1 MKRISSVAF
10 PSLLTV
16 VAACS
21 SSPSSQTQ
29 SSVAD
34 AGADGSDQGGDNGGG
49 DDSGGNTTPTYAAN
63 LSGYEVVP
71 MVATAG
77 SGKATFALS
86 ADGTTLS
93 YNVTLMPG
101 ALGPTAVNLHVG
113 AVGENT
119 GTTHQLTPISAH
131 MTGQIALTMEEQ
143 AALPLDQL
151 YVDVQTAA
159 HPSGELRGQ
168 IVLSGAE
175 IFVAQPTAAQ
185 EVPPGS
191 SAYTAHASFIMS
203 PDQGTLIYHVATTAT
218 PTDIRLHRGVGGVNG
233 QVAYDL
239 PIGSGL
245 PIDGTL
251 AIGGA
256 TANGDPADLQNG
268 RFYVNIITQQSPAGE
283 LRGQLVHP
291 GELLFTGILSGAN
304 EVPPVGSL
312 ATGGAQFIVSADQTS
327 AKYEYVVSG
336 IIPTGAELD
345 RGFPGQPGTTMYG
358 LTLDQSGA
366 MGSLGITSNDVQT
379 LLSVGTYANVK
390 TASNPAG
397 DLRAQLVRQ

>member
-1 MKRISSVAF
+1 MKRISPVAF
-10 PSLLTV
+10 PSLLSL

-29 SSVAD
+29 SSLAD
-34 AGADGSDQGGDNGGG
+34 GGVDGSDQGGDNGG
-49 DDSGGNTTPTYAAN
+49 DDSGGNATPAYEAT

-71 MVATAG
+71 VVATGA
-77 SGKATFALS
+77 SGKATLALS
-86 ADGTTLS
+86 ADGTTLM
-93 YNVTLMPG
+93 YDMTLTP
-101 ALGPTAVNLHVG
+101 ASLAPTAVNLHVG

-119 GTTHQLTPISAH
+119 GTAHQLTPIAPH
-131 MTGQIALTMEEQ
+131 MTGQVALSMDEQ

-151 YVDVQTAA
+151 YIDVQTAA
-159 HPSGELRGQ
+159 HPGGELRGQ

-185 EVPPGS
+185 EVPAGS

-203 PDQGTLIYHVATTAT
+203 PDQGSLIYHVSTTAT
-218 PTDIRLHRGVGGVNG
+218 PTDVRLHRGIGGVNG

-251 AIGGA
+251 PIGGA
-256 TANGDPADLQNG
+256 TANGDPQDLQNG
-268 RFYVNIITQQSPAGE
+268 RFYVNIITQQNPAGE

-291 GELLFTGILSGAN
+291 GEILFAGILSGSN
-304 EVPPVGSL
+304 EVPPSGSL
-312 ATGGAQFIVSADQTS
+312 ATGGAELVLSADQTS
-327 AKYEYVVSG
+327 SKYEIVVSG
-336 IIPTGAELD
+336 IIPTGADLD
-345 RGFPGQPGTTMYG
+345 RGFQGQAGTTMYN
-358 LTLDQSGA
+358 LTLDQTGA
-366 MGSLGITSNDVQT
+366 MGSLGVTPNDVQN
-379 LLSVGTYANVK
+379 LLLGGTYANVK